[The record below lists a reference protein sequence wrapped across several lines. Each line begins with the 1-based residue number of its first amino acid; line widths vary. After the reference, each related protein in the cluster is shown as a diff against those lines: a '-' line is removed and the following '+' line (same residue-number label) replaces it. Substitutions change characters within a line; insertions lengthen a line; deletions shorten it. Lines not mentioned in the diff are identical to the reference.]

1 MRNIFTTL
9 LGLLNVKHTHSYS
22 SRFYNEHPHKY
33 NLYGLSKILSDYNIE
48 NVGVKINNKED
59 EIFNLEAPFIVYL
72 GTDFAIVYKITSVKV
87 HYIWKEKKMELS
99 VDNFCKLW
107 NGVTLLVEINEK
119 SAEPN
124 YLEHRKQERL
134 SLVQNILLTGAISIL
149 ITLTFISNLTY
160 NNIGSILLTVL
171 NLTGLYIGYLL
182 VLKQMNIQSNYAD
195 KICSLFSQKDCNNVL
210 ESNAAKIGGFI
221 GWSEIG
227 FGYFTANIIILLF
240 LPNYITYLALI
251 NIAALPYTLWSV
263 WYQKYKAGQW
273 CPLCLIIQA
282 ILWSIFIVNLIFE
295 FIKVPQFTVIDILL
309 IASLYIIPVLTTNII
324 IPKLIKSNK
333 QEQTT
338 QELNS
343 IKTSETVFS
352 TLLKQQPHYDVDLN
366 TSNILFG
373 NPKSDILVTILTN
386 PHCNPCAKMHVRV
399 VNLLKQTNNLC
410 IQYVFSSFRPELD
423 SSNKFLTSVYFEKT
437 ERDKIFHLWFDKG
450 KHDKENFF
458 KIYHCDNDNKQVT
471 LEFERHK
478 EWKSKTG
485 IVATPT
491 ILVNG
496 YKLPDNY
503 KIEDLKYITT
513 IKS

>member
-1 MRNIFTTL
+1 MTL
-9 LGLLNVKHTHSYS
+9 
-22 SRFYNEHPHKY
+22 P
-33 NLYGLSKILSDYNIE
+33 I
-48 NVGVKINNKED
+48 KE
-59 EIFNLEAPFIVYL
+59 
-72 GTDFAIVYKITSVKV
+72 
-87 HYIWKEKKMELS
+87 
-99 VDNFCKLW
+99 FCIAW
-107 NGVTLLVEINEK
+107 TGISLLVETNEQ
-119 SAEPN
+119 SLEPD
-124 YLEHRKQERL
+124 YMKHRKQELL
-134 SLVQNILLTGAISIL
+134 SLAQKIILIGAFSIL
-149 ITLTFISNLTY
+149 FILAFISYLTY
-160 NNIGSILLTVL
+160 SNIGLILLTVL
-171 NLTGLYIGYLL
+171 NLVGLYIGYLL
-182 VLKQMNIQSNYAD
+182 VLKQMHIHSNYAD

-210 ESNAAKIGGFI
+210 ESNVSKIAGFI

-227 FGYFTANIIILLF
+227 FGYFITNIIILLL
-240 LPNYITYLALI
+240 LPSYTAYFALI

-263 WYQKYKAGQW
+263 WYQKYKAEQW

-282 ILWSIFIVNLIFE
+282 ILWSIFIVNSIFG
-295 FIKVPQFTVIDILL
+295 FIEIPQFTITDILL
-309 IASLYIIPVLTTNII
+309 IASLYIVFILAINII
-324 IPKLIKSNK
+324 IPKLSKSNK
-333 QEQTT
+333 LEQMT
-338 QELNS
+338 QELSS
-343 IKTSETVFS
+343 IKASETVFS

-373 NPKSDILVTILTN
+373 DPNSDILVTILTN

-410 IQYVFSSFRPELD
+410 IQYVFSSFRAELD

-458 KIYHCDNDNKQVT
+458 KIYRCDNDNKQVT

-485 IVATPT
+485 IVTTPT

-513 IKS
+513 IKF